1 MIAIGADHGGF
12 ELKEKIK
19 RFLDET
25 EIKYEDCGTYSSE
38 RADFPIFAKAV
49 AQKVQSGEAE
59 FGILIC
65 KTGFGMA
72 ITANKFKGIR
82 CAAVYEEETARQA
95 KEHLNVNMIA
105 LPAEYV
111 NESQAVAMVRLWL
124 GSEFLGG
131 RYQERVQMI
140 SDIEEE
146 NMK

>member
-1 MIAIGADHGGF
+1 MLNPQIIPATA
-12 ELKEKIK
+12 KN
-19 RFLDET
+19 RLDLNKDKPR
-25 EIKYEDCGTYSSE
+25 IY
-38 RADFPIFAKAV
+38 V
-49 AQKVQSGEAE
+49 
-59 FGILIC
+59 IC

-95 KEHLNVNMIA
+95 KEHLNVNMLA

-111 NESQAVAMVRLWL
+111 NESKAIAMIRLWI
-124 GSEFLGG
+124 GSEFLQG
-131 RYQERVQMI
+131 RYQDRVQMI